1 MNDAITCSGPECDR
15 AVSRRG
21 LCVTHY
27 SQGLK
32 GKPLTV
38 IRVRKD
44 RRAASPCRFPGC
56 GRAVSYI
63 PEDLCDAHAHQFKT
77 GAQLTAIADRVG
89 RYAPGALCHFEG
101 CDARAYSR
109 GLCQRHYNQSRSGD
123 LRPLGPKKILSTTR
137 NERGEKQCYTCQT
150 WRDESQFARNRSAK
164 DGLQGMCSPCKA
176 AHYRE
181 NAEVVRDKMR
191 EARFGITRE
200 QFDALFESQGH
211 VCATCGTDDP
221 GTSYWA
227 VDHDHA
233 CCPGSDN
240 TCGKCIRGILC
251 RACNHALGNVRD
263 NPETLARLI
272 DYLKEG
278 HVTIPNPTRTRSAR

>member
-1 MNDAITCSGPECDR
+1 MNDATTCIAPDCERGIHVYREMLCNAHYQQKLAGKEFSPLRKTKRSPAEGTRCAFEGCKFLASVRELCAGHHYQQSRGQALKPLGRRPVPAGSRNENGEKYCATCDTWKPPAR
-15 AVSRRG
+15 FAS
-21 LCVTHY
+21 
-27 SQGLK
+27 SK
-32 GKPLTV
+32 GKP
-38 IRVRKD
+38 
-44 RRAASPCRFPGC
+44 
-56 GRAVSYI
+56 
-63 PEDLCDAHAHQFKT
+63 
-77 GAQLTAIADRVG
+77 
-89 RYAPGALCHFEG
+89 
-101 CDARAYSR
+101 
-109 GLCQRHYNQSRSGD
+109 
-123 LRPLGPKKILSTTR
+123 
-137 NERGEKQCYTCQT
+137 
-150 WRDESQFARNRSAK
+150 
-164 DGLQGMCSPCKA
+164 DGLQGRCRECNA
-176 AHYRE
+176 AIYRE
-181 NAEVVRDKMR
+181 NAEKVRDKMR

-211 VCATCGTDDP
+211 VCAACGTDDP

-278 HVTIPNPTRTRSAR
+278 HVIIPNPTRTRSAR